1 MQRSFAHNQP
11 EHESSRTG
19 IGTDVPANMLKAPS
33 CSAPSFDVPYSV
45 SRTRA
50 QEGKSVVSRA
60 TGLSVSGSN
69 ADARS
74 GDERNLMELLLGSS
88 DTSPRTDGQSVS
100 TLLLPPLADKRTP
113 MIVVT
118 DEKVKGGSAAAAT
131 AAPDAAGPEAAKGTS
146 KIAQLRRVRQA
157 RERAFR
163 RAVDEPFTWYKL
175 ESRFKADRQ
184 WCYGIYKPEEVV
196 PVEATPEERAARLP
210 PKNLR
215 FDYSKP
221 TNKRAYHRERE
232 RRQQCAQYIESLL
245 KCANFAKS
253 ADP

>member
-1 MQRSFAHNQP
+1 
-11 EHESSRTG
+11 
-19 IGTDVPANMLKAPS
+19 MLKAPS
-33 CSAPSFDVPYSV
+33 RSAPSFDVPHSI

-50 QEGKSVVSRA
+50 QDGKSVVSRV
-60 TGLSVSGSN
+60 TGLSGSN

-74 GDERNLMELLLGSS
+74 GDGQNLLELLLGSS
-88 DTSPRTDGQSVS
+88 DASTRADGQSVS
-100 TLLLPPLADKRTP
+100 TLLPPVADRRTP

-118 DEKVKGGSAAAAT
+118 EEKEEKDGSQT
-131 AAPDAAGPEAAKGTS
+131 AAPEAAGPEAAKGTS
-146 KIAQLRRVRQA
+146 KVAQLRRARQ
-157 RERAFR
+157 EQKRAFR

-184 WCYGIYKPEEVV
+184 WRYGIFRPEEVM

-210 PKNLR
+210 PKVLR
-215 FDYSKP
+215 FDNSKP
-221 TNKRAYHRERE
+221 SNKRAYYRERE

-245 KCANFAKS
+245 KCAHFAKS

>member
-1 MQRSFAHNQP
+1 
-11 EHESSRTG
+11 
-19 IGTDVPANMLKAPS
+19 MLKAPS

-45 SRTRA
+45 SRTPRA
-50 QEGKSVVSRA
+50 QDGKSVVSRA

-69 ADARS
+69 ADAKS
-74 GDERNLMELLLGSS
+74 GDERNLLELLLGSS
-88 DTSPRTDGQSVS
+88 DTSPRTDEQSVS
-100 TLLLPPLADKRTP
+100 TLLLPPVADRRTP

-118 DEKVKGGSAAAAT
+118 DEKEKGGSAAAAT
-131 AAPDAAGPEAAKGTS
+131 SAPDTAGPEATS

-184 WCYGIYKPEEVV
+184 WRYGIYKPEEVV
-196 PVEATPEERAARLP
+196 PMEATPEERAARLP